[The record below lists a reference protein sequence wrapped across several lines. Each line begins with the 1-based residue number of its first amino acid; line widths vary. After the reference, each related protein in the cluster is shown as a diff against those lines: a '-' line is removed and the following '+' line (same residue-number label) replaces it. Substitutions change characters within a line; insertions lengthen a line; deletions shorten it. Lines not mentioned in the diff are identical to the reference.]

1 MKTIKTNYLFICLI
15 PIICSCMKGKKVDQ
29 IFHNASIFCLDDNNT
44 TGEAIAIEN
53 GKIVEIGPERQI
65 LNKYRS
71 EESIDVEGKEI
82 VPTFSDCN
90 LQIDTTEK
98 WSSTLLEE
106 IETKELEQGIVEV
119 FIHGINYRKLL
130 ELEKFG
136 PNMQVIWHVYLTPS
150 KENVNY
156 IRNIKKKQKFKN
168 LNFEGFTISNE
179 NESIVLETCAVTKSN
194 SLQIGIDFHN
204 GQQNIPMI
212 IHSLQNYKLDHRWF
226 VFNIRETQTKT
237 FKTLEMNNFFICFNE
252 KNKSTLPIYLFGT
265 SQSSDKLLTRISNY
279 SKLNKLELLKTLKSI
294 TNWAQYLSFSEKRNG
309 TLEKGKNANFTILDT
324 PISKRNEY
332 NAIYSNATYWKGQQ
346 IYSME

>member
-1 MKTIKTNYLFICLI
+1 MKKIKPNYLFICLI
-15 PIICSCMKGKKVDQ
+15 PILFSCMKGKKVDQ

-44 TGEAIAIEN
+44 TGEAMAIAN

-71 EESIDVEGKEI
+71 EESIDVEGREI

-90 LQIDTTEK
+90 LQIDTIEK
-98 WSSTLLEE
+98 WSLALLEE
-106 IETKELEQGIVEV
+106 IETQELEQGIVEV
-119 FIHGINYRKLL
+119 FIHGVNNNKLL
-130 ELEKFG
+130 ELAKFG

-156 IRNIKKKQKFKN
+156 IRNIKKKKKFKN
-168 LNFEGFTISNE
+168 LIVAGFTISND
-179 NESIVLETCAVTKSN
+179 NKSTVLEACAVTKSN

-204 GQQNIPMI
+204 GQLNIPLI
-212 IHSLQNYKLDHRWF
+212 IQSLQNYKLDHRWF
-226 VFNIRETQTKT
+226 VFNIHEMKKL
-237 FKTLEMNNFFICFNE
+237 KTLEMNNFFICFNE
-252 KNKSTLPIYLFGT
+252 SNKNTLPIYLFGS
-265 SQSSDKLLTRISNY
+265 SQTSDKLLERLSNY
-279 SKLNKLELLKTLKSI
+279 SKLNKLELMKTLKSI

-332 NAIYSNATYWKGQQ
+332 NAIYSKATYLKGKQ